1 MAEVKLDYAAEQ
13 VRLLGVQLADLYFEF
28 VKELYE
34 EFGDEKTEEIVTRV
48 LFTRAKERAL
58 DMIARGE
65 EKDLPRTPENI
76 RNTSDVPYC
85 GWVLALGKDHCPYG
99 MAWNKHIEKY
109 PWFRKYAAL
118 YCDVTD
124 TTIGEVYTGDHS
136 HKLHKNVVLGDESC
150 EREYYPDENVKQ
162 GIYTYDPD
170 RK

>member
-1 MAEVKLDYAAEQ
+1 MPEIKLDYAAEQ
-13 VRLLGVQLADLYFEF
+13 VRMLAVQLADLYFEF

-34 EFGDEKTEEIVTRV
+34 ELGDERTERIVTKV
-48 LFTRAKERAL
+48 LYTRAKERAL
-58 DMIARGE
+58 EMIRRGE
-65 EKDLPRTPENI
+65 EKGLARTPENI

-85 GWVLALGKDHCPYG
+85 GWVGALGRDHCPYG
-99 MAWNKHIEKY
+99 VAWNRRIEDY

-124 TTIGEVYTGDHS
+124 TTIGEIYTGDHS

-150 EREYYPDENVKQ
+150 ERSYFPDADVAK

-170 RK
+170 K